1 MSLLLS
7 LFLKITQREF
17 INDYTRFLNL
27 SHSGILLVCIS
38 SPWLNNYSFSSYHL
52 KANMCSSEIGKNAT
66 YVMYI
71 AKLRDGSK
79 KHQEKFQN
87 NLEERLRWKRREK
100 MESHKKI

>member
-1 MSLLLS
+1 
-7 LFLKITQREF
+7 
-17 INDYTRFLNL
+17 
-27 SHSGILLVCIS
+27 
-38 SPWLNNYSFSSYHL
+38 
-52 KANMCSSEIGKNAT
+52 MCSSEIGKNAT